1 MSLAPVFEALG
12 ISQAQVRRESG
23 LSRSSLSRLV
33 THGVW
38 PARGEATARKSLET
52 CLRKHGATP
61 AQLLAL
67 FTPTKKLA
75 PACQNFLCLFGQK
88 SHQHNAYTSH
98 YSN

>member
-52 CLRKHGATP
+52 CLRK
-61 AQLLAL
+61 QDR
-67 FTPTKKLA
+67 
-75 PACQNFLCLFGQK
+75 K
-88 SHQHNAYTSH
+88 STRLNSSH
-98 YSN
+98 